1 MASKA
6 TTDQKKNIKPIIVT
20 DPENGDTYTLEFSRE
35 SVKFAEHRGFKIDEL
50 TVYPQTNIPA
60 LFFYAFRK
68 NHKWVSREKTDALL
82 DELGGMT
89 PSEIGRLA
97 ELYNLPN
104 ESLIITEEGGRK
116 NSRLTLEM

>member
-1 MASKA
+1 MAKA
-6 TTDQKKNIKPIIVT
+6 ITEKKNVNPILLT
-20 DPENGDTYTLEFSRE
+20 DPDSGDTYTLEFSRD
-35 SVKFAEHRGFKIDEL
+35 SVRFAENRGFKIDEL
-50 TVYPQTNIPA
+50 TVFPQTNIPA

-68 NHKWVSREKTDALL
+68 NHKWVSREKTNALL
-82 DELGGMT
+82 DELGGLT
-89 PSEIGRLA
+89 ASEIGRLA